1 MNRVKQR
8 HALLGSNLLRDS
20 PVSDAPMVCRV
31 GAENSRRRQLLPSAP
46 TDSCRSLDIGVMP
59 RKSRGLGQS
68 PSGESRFVHPQIL
81 LKSQKYQGDADMPQ
95 TLAEMTR
102 ETA

>member
-1 MNRVKQR
+1 
-8 HALLGSNLLRDS
+8 
-20 PVSDAPMVCRV
+20 
-31 GAENSRRRQLLPSAP
+31 
-46 TDSCRSLDIGVMP
+46 MP
-59 RKSRGLGQS
+59 RKSRGLGQN
-68 PSGESRFVHPQIL
+68 PSGESSFVHPQIL